1 MSTKYE
7 ATGTI
12 VSIGATKQVSDKFR
26 KREFVVEI
34 PDGKY
39 PQLVAF
45 QLAQDKCDLLDGAR
59 SGSAITVHFNLKGRE
74 WTDPKSGEVKTFNTL
89 DAWKVETD
97 KSACQAPAA
106 ANSDI
111 PF

>member
-1 MSTKYE
+1 MSVQYS

-12 VSIGATKQVSDKFR
+12 ISIGSAKQVSDKFR

-34 PDGKY
+34 ADGKY

-45 QLAQDKCDLLDGAR
+45 QLSQDKCELIDGAR
-59 SGSAITVHFNLKGRE
+59 VGSDITVSFNLRGRQ

-89 DAWKVETD
+89 DAWKVETA
-97 KSACQAPAA
+97 KSASPSAPATDG
-106 ANSDI
+106 DI